1 LQDCGRSPGRQ
12 ARHQAAVRNER
23 PCLSALRR
31 SAGLGERR
39 LRVETAALALL
50 AAATLFPDGGSPP

>member
-1 LQDCGRSPGRQ
+1 M
-12 ARHQAAVRNER
+12 RNER

-31 SAGLGERR
+31 GAGLGERR

-50 AAATLFPDGGSPP
+50 AAAMLFPDGGSPP